1 MAKALSNGRLLR
13 FQAGL
18 CLLILLLLPMQTM
31 AEQSVLPVLDCPDT
45 TLNQAES
52 LECSVDLSD
61 YVGISTIRY
70 EFVSADSI
78 TSQTYSSV
86 LATGGSHSCAILE
99 NGSAM
104 CWGLDNYGQLGDGG
118 DATNLNKPA
127 SFVLIDEARTVSQIY
142 ARHSRTCII
151 LSDST
156 ASCWGFN
163 EDGQSGDDSTNTYK
177 SPSVKVQFPDGKLVK
192 SMGMGLKH
200 TCAILEDDT
209 LTCWGL
215 DAYGALGNGNSDTTD
230 KYTPQTISTPADR
243 KVVKVEPGATHTC
256 ILLDD
261 GGVMCWGRDNV
272 GQLGNGNTGDTIHTP
287 SSNVE
292 LPEGRAATDLS
303 VGDHHSCALL
313 DNGSVTCWG
322 LNNFGQLGD
331 NTTTNRLTP
340 VYAHL
345 PKGSPVV
352 SVSVGPH
359 SSCAI
364 LQNSSLYC
372 WGHNNYGRLGIG
384 VSGGVY
390 STPMYVEG
398 ATDIVALRLDY
409 DHICGLSENGS
420 MSCWGRS
427 KYCLL
432 YTSPS
437 PRD

>member
-1 MAKALSNGRLLR
+1 M
-13 FQAGL
+13 
-18 CLLILLLLPMQTM
+18 C
-31 AEQSVLPVLDCPDT
+31 
-45 TLNQAES
+45 
-52 LECSVDLSD
+52 
-61 YVGISTIRY
+61 IR
-70 EFVSADSI
+70 DS
-78 TSQTYSSV
+78 
-86 LATGGSHSCAILE
+86 
-99 NGSAM
+99 
-104 CWGLDNYGQLGDGG
+104 
-118 DATNLNKPA
+118 
-127 SFVLIDEARTVSQIY
+127 
-142 ARHSRTCII
+142 
-151 LSDST
+151 
-156 ASCWGFN
+156 
-163 EDGQSGDDSTNTYK
+163 
-177 SPSVKVQFPDGKLVK
+177 
-192 SMGMGLKH
+192 
-200 TCAILEDDT
+200 
-209 LTCWGL
+209 
-215 DAYGALGNGNSDTTD
+215 
-230 KYTPQTISTPADR
+230 
-243 KVVKVEPGATHTC
+243 TC

-272 GQLGNGNTGDTIHTP
+272 GQLGNGDTGDTIHTP

-322 LNNFGQLGD
+322 LNNYGQLGD

-409 DHICGLSENGS
+409 DHILS
-420 MSCWGRS
+420 
-427 KYCLL
+427 LIHI
-432 YTSPS
+432 
-437 PRD
+437 